1 MISVQ
6 VYLIFFLIAEARRQ
20 PRSTRQKAA
29 GFSRMAERCSTK
41 DCAGLARVRPRAQ
54 RPYRRHART
63 QPRMMSAARSG
74 ME

>member
-41 DCAGLARVRPRAQ
+41 DCAGQAVRPRAQ

>member
-63 QPRMMSAARSG
+63 QPRMMSTARSG
-74 ME
+74 MA

>member
-20 PRSTRQKAA
+20 PRSTRQKAG

-41 DCAGLARVRPRAQ
+41 DCAGLAVRPRAQ